1 MLGKLE
7 DIYTVSDLFADQSPM
22 KRIVQK
28 QICKITQR
36 TEIVLKKL
44 KNH

>member
-1 MLGKLE
+1 MMGKLE

-28 QICKITQR
+28 KI
-36 TEIVLKKL
+36 VKL
-44 KNH
+44 HKEQKLY